1 MIMLTSCSLEYGLNW
16 ILVRPRR
23 EAMRF
28 SRRSSK
34 SIVLA
39 MPITTKLLLGRVGQ
53 SKRLYLSKML
63 QKRNGR
69 IKCRAQ
75 HGLLARDEMVQL
87 VHQQHNSLAAALAA
101 AAAEARVQKFRWW
114 CA

>member
-1 MIMLTSCSLEYGLNW
+1 
-16 ILVRPRR
+16 
-23 EAMRF
+23 MRF

-63 QKRNGR
+63 QKHSWGR
-69 IKCRAQ
+69 RCAARSACAQDVTKTQWANQVRAQ
-75 HGLLARDEMVQL
+75 HGLLARHEMVQL

-101 AAAEARVQKFRWW
+101 AAAEAGVQKFR
-114 CA
+114 